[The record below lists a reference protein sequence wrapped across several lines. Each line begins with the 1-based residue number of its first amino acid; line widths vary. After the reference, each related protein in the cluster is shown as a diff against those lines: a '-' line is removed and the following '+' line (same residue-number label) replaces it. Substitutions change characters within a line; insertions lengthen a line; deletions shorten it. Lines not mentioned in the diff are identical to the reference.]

1 MDFLYFYELIMIIGI
16 RPEVQDL
23 NWPIEWA
30 IVKIVFTFVVSD
42 SMQELTIEYV
52 EIASANIFCI
62 RLELRQIQFCIIR
75 KWEIQLRLPWI
86 NEYSWTVASSFF
98 PKWCL
103 AIFTKVSELVHRTMR
118 PKAGLTSFDSEK

>member
-1 MDFLYFYELIMIIGI
+1 MDFLYFYELIMIIRI

-62 RLELRQIQFCIIR
+62 RLELKQIQFCIIR
-75 KWEIQLRLPWI
+75 IRIKELFLFFLGPGIDQMIQNCDFPATSKWIKMVL
-86 NEYSWTVASSFF
+86 
-98 PKWCL
+98 
-103 AIFTKVSELVHRTMR
+103 
-118 PKAGLTSFDSEK
+118 